1 MGCSVRPLGSGK
13 VCRVSAR
20 GAEPSA
26 LQDWG
31 LNRRAACGAT
41 PGRSARCSFEGKGGA
56 LGVRARRSEA
66 FRAHLRAC
74 VCSRANA
81 ELLRLWHHLGAL
93 RVDGRARQRTPK
105 RLHASSSPPFLLSLC
120 FPLFSLFPSF
130 PSPGY
135 IDTRT
140 PRELFPC
147 PHSISLSKPQRPHV
161 SSSRALQPR
170 IPVFLPQPPP
180 GRRSHHGSP
189 PRNSWRRTRR
199 AARASSMRREA

>member
-1 MGCSVRPLGSGK
+1 M
-13 VCRVSAR
+13 SAR

-41 PGRSARCSFEGKGGA
+41 PGRSTRWSFEGKGGA

-66 FRAHLRAC
+66 FRAHLRAR

-93 RVDGRARQRTPK
+93 RVDGRAPAAKHTPSL
-105 RLHASSSPPFLLSLC
+105 RLLFAFSACASPCSLSFPLLSPRL
-120 FPLFSLFPSF
+120 PT
-130 PSPGY
+130 Y
-135 IDTRT
+135 IPARL
-140 PRELFPC
+140 ELFPC

-161 SSSRALQPR
+161 SSSRALRLAQNSC
-170 IPVFLPQPPP
+170 I
-180 GRRSHHGSP
+180 RSHLVGGP
-189 PRNSWRRTRR
+189 IMEAPRNS
-199 AARASSMRREA
+199 SKD

>member
-1 MGCSVRPLGSGK
+1 MVRHRSRAVGCSVRPLGSGK

-41 PGRSARCSFEGKGGA
+41 PGRSARWSFEGKGGA

-66 FRAHLRAC
+66 FRVHLRAC

-93 RVDGRARQRTPK
+93 RVDGRAPAAK
-105 RLHASSSPPFLLSLC
+105 HPPSLRLLLFAFSACASPCSLSFPLLSPRL
-120 FPLFSLFPSF
+120 PT
-130 PSPGY
+130 Y
-135 IDTRT
+135 IPARL
-140 PRELFPC
+140 ELFPC
-147 PHSISLSKPQRPHV
+147 PHSISLSKPQPACELM
-161 SSSRALQPR
+161 SSTPTG
-170 IPVFLPQPPP
+170 P
-180 GRRSHHGSP
+180 
-189 PRNSWRRTRR
+189 
-199 AARASSMRREA
+199 E

>member
-41 PGRSARCSFEGKGGA
+41 PGRSARWSFEGKGGA

-66 FRAHLRAC
+66 FRVHLRAC

-93 RVDGRARQRTPK
+93 RVDGRAPAAKRQSLR
-105 RLHASSSPPFLLSLC
+105 SSL
-120 FPLFSLFPSF
+120 
-130 PSPGY
+130 
-135 IDTRT
+135 
-140 PRELFPC
+140 
-147 PHSISLSKPQRPHV
+147 
-161 SSSRALQPR
+161 RALPA
-170 IPVFLPQPPP
+170 L
-180 GRRSHHGSP
+180 
-189 PRNSWRRTRR
+189 
-199 AARASSMRREA
+199 A

>member
-41 PGRSARCSFEGKGGA
+41 PGRSARWSFEGKGGA

-93 RVDGRARQRTPK
+93 RVDGRARQRTK
-105 RLHASSSPPFLLSLC
+105 MSLRLLFASFLLSLRL
-120 FPLFSLFPSF
+120 PPVLSLSLSF
-130 PSPGY
+130 PFPGY

-180 GRRSHHGSP
+180 GRRSHHRSP
-189 PRNSWRRTRR
+189 EEQLEGPRR

>member
-13 VCRVSAR
+13 VCCVSAR

-41 PGRSARCSFEGKGGA
+41 PGRSARWSFEGKGGA

-66 FRAHLRAC
+66 FRVHLRAC

-93 RVDGRARQRTPK
+93 RVDGRAPAAK
-105 RLHASSSPPFLLSLC
+105 HGPSSRLLFAFLLCLR
-120 FPLFSLFPSF
+120 FPLFSLFPSTF
-130 PSPGY
+130 PSPPY
-135 IDTRT
+135 IHTRT
-140 PRELFPC
+140 PRTLPL
-147 PHSISLSKPQRPHV
+147 PSLNLTQ
-161 SSSRALQPR
+161 
-170 IPVFLPQPPP
+170 
-180 GRRSHHGSP
+180 
-189 PRNSWRRTRR
+189 
-199 AARASSMRREA
+199 